1 MTKKTR
7 TILFTICLVFFILAA
22 PALILYSQ
30 GYRFDLGNKKIVQ
43 TGAFYFKISPKNA
56 NIYLDGEFIKKTSS
70 LTGSTMVGDLAP
82 KIYKVE
88 IKKYGYLS
96 WRKYLDIKEKEVT
109 EAKDIILFPQNINFT
124 VAEQKPKITL
134 SATSSDGEK
143 IFEFNDHEIS
153 VKFLED
159 QTDPAQKK
167 KWDKIF
173 LARFSE
179 KIGDIFWLNNRYLIF
194 NAGDKIKIAEIDD
207 RDEIN
212 IIDIAEFKNPKIF
225 WDKGEKNLYVSS
237 QGKLYVS
244 DGLFP

>member
-7 TILFTICLVFFILAA
+7 TVLFIICLVFFILAA
-22 PALILYSQ
+22 PSFVFYSQ
-30 GYRFDLGNKKIVQ
+30 GYRIDFAARKIVQ

-56 NIYLDGEFIKKTSS
+56 N